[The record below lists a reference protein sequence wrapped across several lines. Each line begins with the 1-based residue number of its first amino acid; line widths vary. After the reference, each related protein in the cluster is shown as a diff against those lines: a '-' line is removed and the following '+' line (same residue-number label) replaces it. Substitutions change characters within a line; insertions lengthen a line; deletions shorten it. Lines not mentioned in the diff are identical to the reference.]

1 MATLIIGDIHGC
13 WAELQALLD
22 KVGPGERD
30 LILAV
35 GDLVNRGPD
44 SPRVLDFF
52 RQTPNAASIRGN
64 HEERHLEARR
74 GNVPLG
80 FAHEVARL
88 QWSAADYQEAVT
100 AMGRLRRRRELRE
113 ATVVHAYW
121 EAGVPAAK
129 QRPEILTGLPGGL
142 ERIWE
147 QHARP
152 WYELYDGPK
161 PLVVGHLDYL
171 QNGQPFVYADRVWCL
186 DTGCVRG
193 GRLTGLTLP
202 DFALHSV
209 PAGKRYWQAQ
219 RKDFADLRAYDP
231 DAQADLTW
239 TELDTLLEDI
249 DGRHDLPP
257 GLAERRERLHR
268 FRRRAEASL
277 DILLEVLGK
286 RSRVMAKILKTQ
298 PGFAELNGKEQRRRF
313 RERAGQGLEGR
324 LLLLA
329 YRGRLGRR
337 ALRKRFPRPRDLLA
351 ACMTLGVPLADAE
364 KSK

>member
-129 QRPEILTGLPGGL
+129 QRLKPRRRHDRL
-142 ERIWE
+142 
-147 QHARP
+147 ARP
-152 WYELYDGPK
+152 GT
-161 PLVVGHLDYL
+161 GHHDIRLRQQL
-171 QNGQPFVYADRVWCL
+171 IQIIKRPRPARLAGQPQF
-186 DTGCVRG
+186 
-193 GRLTGLTLP
+193 
-202 DFALHSV
+202 
-209 PAGKRYWQAQ
+209 
-219 RKDFADLRAYDP
+219 
-231 DAQADLTW
+231 
-239 TELDTLLEDI
+239 
-249 DGRHDLPP
+249 
-257 GLAERRERLHR
+257 
-268 FRRRAEASL
+268 
-277 DILLEVLGK
+277 
-286 RSRVMAKILKTQ
+286 
-298 PGFAELNGKEQRRRF
+298 
-313 RERAGQGLEGR
+313 
-324 LLLLA
+324 
-329 YRGRLGRR
+329 
-337 ALRKRFPRPRDLLA
+337 
-351 ACMTLGVPLADAE
+351 
-364 KSK
+364 